1 MASRTGR
8 HGAKAGRVQSGVA
21 SKKKNARGKPF
32 PKGVSGNPAGRPAGS
47 RNKATV
53 LALQLLEGEAE
64 ALTRKAVEQALE
76 GDTTALR
83 LCLERLVP
91 PRKGRPIELELPAI
105 TSTEDLAPAFAAL
118 VAALARGDLTP
129 DEAQTVG
136 TLLEQHSRVLET
148 ADLER
153 RVKALEERW
162 VDESQAAD

>member
-1 MASRTGR
+1 MPGKRREPGGR
-8 HGAKAGRVQSGVA
+8 
-21 SKKKNARGKPF
+21 PF
-32 PKGVSGNPAGRPAGS
+32 AKGVSGNPAGRPVGS
-47 RNKATV
+47 RNKATL

-91 PRKGRPIELELPAI
+91 PRKGRAIELDLPAI
-105 TSTEDLAPAFAAL
+105 TATVDLPPAFAAL

-136 TLLEQHSRVLET
+136 TLLEQHRRVLET

-162 VDESQAAD
+162 VDESQAVD

>member
-1 MASRTGR
+1 MPQNSAHS
-8 HGAKAGRVQSGVA
+8 
-21 SKKKNARGKPF
+21 
-32 PKGVSGNPAGRPAGS
+32 
-47 RNKATV
+47 
-53 LALQLLEGEAE
+53 
-64 ALTRKAVEQALE
+64 RKAVEQALE

-105 TSTEDLAPAFAAL
+105 TSTEDLAPAFGAL
-118 VAALARGDLTP
+118 VAALARGDVTP

-136 TLLEQHSRVLET
+136 TLLEQHRRVLET